1 MKFET
6 FNSSQELRP
15 RKRGLLSRS
24 GSKILVLAALS
35 LGLGGVAQNLVA
47 QEINTIEKAIVE
59 SITNNPEVKASWY
72 TFESSRAEQR
82 VAKGRY
88 YPSVD
93 FTAQSGRIDSDAPQF
108 GGDDYNATTGR
119 LSVTQ
124 NLFRGFETRNLVN
137 QLDKSKLASYF
148 LLRDTSEGI
157 ALDAAVAYLDV
168 LRFRRLVE
176 LAEENYVQ
184 HRLIYD
190 DIQSRA
196 QAGISRRVDFEQAEA
211 RLALAESNLLTETT
225 NLHDVSVRF
234 RRIVG
239 VFPSENLTVP
249 TIPASL
255 IPTTRYL
262 ALSNAYE
269 NNPRLFAAAYSL
281 EAAKAE
287 LETKNSPL
295 YPTVDLRARFD
306 KADDNNSLVT
316 GAYDESAV
324 EVVVSYN
331 LFRGGSDSATKRQFY
346 ERVNNARELK
356 DNECRNVTQLVSIA
370 FNDINSLRKQR
381 ELLDRNQIATEKVR
395 FTYRN
400 QFDIGQRTLLDLLDT
415 ENEYFDVRRAYVNAD
430 IDLQIAQF
438 RTLAASGR
446 LIEAFNVLGLQND
459 AIQYLDLD
467 QSIDGLSN
475 HCSLIS
481 VPDIAVD
488 RQQVL
493 DKAIRE
499 ERRRRQ
505 EARVVALPQD
515 ERVTRNAD
523 NSISFRLDVQ
533 YQNGSAQLV
542 SSYDKDIKDAA
553 EFLNSYENVR
563 GIIEGH
569 TDSVGSESYNL
580 QLSQARADTLKSR
593 LIADYNIAPSIL
605 TAKGYGEAVP
615 IADNSTDA
623 GRRKNRRVVL
633 VIVPNE

>member
-1 MKFET
+1 VKSDEH
-6 FNSSQELRP
+6 NQSQKLHRQP
-15 RKRGLLSRS
+15 LTNRVRTPYKLLSS
-24 GSKILVLAALS
+24 LM
-35 LGLGGVAQNLVA
+35 LGLGVCGLSSMLFAQDV
-47 QEINTIEKAIVE
+47 NTVEKAIIE

-72 TFESSRAEQR
+72 TFEASRAEQR
-82 VAKGRY
+82 AAKGRY

-93 FTAQSGRIDSDAPQF
+93 FTAQSGRIDSDAPLF

-124 NLFRGFETRNLVN
+124 NLFRGFETKNLVN
-137 QLDKSKLASYF
+137 QLDHSKLASYF

-157 ALDAAVAYLDV
+157 ALEAAIAYLDV
-168 LRFRRLVE
+168 LRFTRLVE

-190 DIQSRA
+190 DIQNRT

-239 VFPSENLTVP
+239 VFPPANLTIP
-249 TIPASL
+249 TIPDNL
-255 IPTTRYL
+255 IPNTRYL
-262 ALSNAYE
+262 ALSSAYE
-269 NNPRLFAAAYSL
+269 NNPRLFAAGYSL

-287 LETKNSPL
+287 LKTKNAPL
-295 YPTVDLRARFD
+295 YPTVDLRARYD
-306 KADDNNSLVT
+306 KADDKNSILT
-316 GAYDESAV
+316 GVYDETAV
-324 EVVVSYN
+324 EILVSYN

-370 FNDINSLRKQR
+370 YNDIKSLRKQR
-381 ELLDRNQIATEKVR
+381 ELLDRNQIATAKVR
-395 FTYRN
+395 VTYRN

-415 ENEYFDVRRAYVNAD
+415 ENEYFDVRRSYVNAD
-430 IDLQIAQF
+430 IDLKVAKF

-446 LIEAFNVLGLQND
+446 LIDAFNILGLQND

-467 QSIDGLSN
+467 RSIDGLSN
-475 HCSLIS
+475 HCSLVS
-481 VPDIAVD
+481 VPEIALD
-488 RQQVL
+488 RQEVL

-505 EARVVALPQD
+505 EARLAMQVQD
-515 ERVTRNAD
+515 ERVTENAD
-523 NSISFRLDVQ
+523 SSISFRLDVQ

-542 SSYDKDIKDAA
+542 SSYDKDIEDAA
-553 EFLNSYENVR
+553 EFLKSYENVR
-563 GIIEGH
+563 AIIEGH

-580 QLSQARADTLKSR
+580 QLSQARADTLRSR
-593 LIADYNIAPSIL
+593 LIANYNIPLSML
-605 TAKGYGEAVP
+605 EAKGYGEAVP
-615 IADNSTDA
+615 IADNGTDE

-633 VIVPNE
+633 VIVPIN